1 MQRGIA
7 AVREYLVD
15 ATARHHIAA
24 QNNGQIGSANVSRHL
39 PGIAAAQLI
48 RTAMDKRKFDSEG
61 AIQAV

>member
-1 MQRGIA
+1 
-7 AVREYLVD
+7 LVD

-24 QNNGQIGSANVSRHL
+24 QKDGQIGSANVSRHL

-48 RTAMDKRKFDSEG
+48 RTAMDQRKFDSEG